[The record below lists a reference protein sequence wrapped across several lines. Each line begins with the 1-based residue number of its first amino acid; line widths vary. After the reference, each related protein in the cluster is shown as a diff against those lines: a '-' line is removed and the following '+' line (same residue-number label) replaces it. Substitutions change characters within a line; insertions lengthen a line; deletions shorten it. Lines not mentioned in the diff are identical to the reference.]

1 MRKGIDMNDSGNEK
15 PVLLIIDMVKDTFK
29 ESEKLPITPWAKQII
44 RPIND
49 LIDGFRKNEW
59 PIVFSTDAFH
69 RQDFI
74 FRARMKPHS
83 LAGTKG
89 AEVIKQLNRK
99 EEDLWLPKPRFSAFF
114 KTGLDRWL
122 QDRDV
127 TLCAVTGIAT
137 NFCILATILDS
148 ICYDFKTVLVEDCAA
163 ASSEKIHRQ
172 TLDNYRRNPIYPL
185 LKVATSKE
193 LMHKL
198 TGKESIGHG

>member
-1 MRKGIDMNDSGNEK
+1 MNGSANEK
-15 PVLLIIDMVKDTFK
+15 PALLIIDMVKDTFK
-29 ESEKLPITPWAKQII
+29 ESGKLPITPWAKQII
-44 RPIND
+44 PPIND
-49 LIDGFRKNEW
+49 LIDGFRKNKW

-69 RQDFI
+69 RLDFI
-74 FRARMKPHS
+74 FRGKMKPHS

-89 AEVIKQLNRK
+89 AEVIEQLNRK

-114 KTGLDRWL
+114 KTGLDWWL

-137 NFCILATILDS
+137 NFCVLTTVLDS
-148 ICYDFKTVLVEDCAA
+148 ICYDFKTVLVEDCTA

-193 LMHKL
+193 LMREL
-198 TGKESIGHG
+198 TGKGSIGHG